1 MRLLSLCIL
10 FFFGFAQ
17 ESLSFIKKKK
27 ERQFAVSMLKI
38 TVNFLLNLCER
49 VYLLNGPFNSLNEI
63 QYAYSLNKALSL
75 SLSLC
80 EKLKCFCVKNFPI
93 I

>member
-27 ERQFAVSMLKI
+27 GQFAVSMLKI
-38 TVNFLLNLCER
+38 IVNFLLNLCER